1 MRPLLRG
8 LLIFIGVLAVVG
20 GILRATCM
28 ITWTVPEDPILALS
42 IAPTLEGGDTVVL
55 WTAGER
61 SFGELAR
68 CTDPEDP
75 QRYVIGRVVGLQG
88 DTVEVNAAGVVSVNG
103 TRYNVSDACQ
113 VSSFELRDEKGNTY
127 TARCSRVEMA
137 GGWHFRAMVQGEAA
151 DRPVKEEVGS
161 GLLYLLSDNRSLHD
175 DSRDFGA
182 VEASTCKAQVLF
194 RLWGKE
200 GFFGSRHRFDYIH

>member
-1 MRPLLRG
+1 VRTFVRG
-8 LLIFIGVLAVVG
+8 FLIFIGVLAVVG
-20 GILRATCM
+20 AILRATCM

-55 WTAGER
+55 WTVGER
-61 SFGELAR
+61 GFGELVR

-75 QRYVIGRVVGLQG
+75 QRFVIGRIVGLTG
-88 DTVEVNAAGVVSVNG
+88 DTVEVNANGVVSVNG
-103 TRYNVSDACQ
+103 TRYNTSDSCQ
-113 VSSFELRDEKGNTY
+113 VSSFELRDDKGNTY

-137 GGWHFRAMVQGEAA
+137 GGWHFRANVDGQSA
-151 DRPVKEEVGS
+151 DRPVKAEVDAGM
-161 GLLYLLSDNRSLHD
+161 LYLLSDNRTLHD

-182 VEASTCKAQVLF
+182 LPASSCKEAVIF

-200 GFFGSRHRFDYIH
+200 GFFSTRHRFEYIH